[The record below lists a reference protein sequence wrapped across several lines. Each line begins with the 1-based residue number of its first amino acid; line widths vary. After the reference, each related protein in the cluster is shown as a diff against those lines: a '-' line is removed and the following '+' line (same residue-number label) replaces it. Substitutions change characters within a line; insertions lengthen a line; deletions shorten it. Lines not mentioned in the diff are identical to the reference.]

1 MTSSASFQIG
11 DVIAGKYRLE
21 RVLGAGGMGVVVA
34 ARHLLLDDLVAIKF
48 LSAQLSSD
56 AIAVSRFDR
65 EARAAAKI
73 KSEHV
78 VRVFDVDRLPSG
90 APYMVMEYLRG
101 CDLSALIE
109 GSKPLA
115 YELVA
120 TLLLQACAALGEAHA
135 VGIVHRDIKPSNL
148 FCVRH
153 SEQGYTLKVLDF
165 GISKL
170 TLSADSM
177 HGAITGTAA
186 AIGSPSYMSP
196 EQMRSAATV
205 DARTD
210 IWSLGVVLY
219 ELVTGE
225 LPFSAATY
233 PELCLKVAGG
243 EPTPARAYRRDVPP
257 LLESIILRCLEK
269 ESAARFS
276 SVKALADALLPL
288 SPSAVHIAERVRLV
302 QPDHRSAAIAPPP
315 VLEVTAPLVGQGA
328 KPLAAA
334 GAQDLVTD
342 PTWTSTPA
350 QLQQPEVPR
359 RPRALGVWLGGGLA
373 LTAVVA
379 AVGAWWVSTP
389 GAPASTLASASAPVS
404 TLASSPAVGRSTPTA
419 EQAAPSTAPAPA
431 VAPPLVPSSA
441 ASAAVVAPP
450 PQPPLDRSPSSA
462 QPAART
468 QQGNAAVPKA
478 ASAPDPRPQRSRD
491 AVWSQRD

>member
-1 MTSSASFQIG
+1 VTTSAGFRIG
-11 DVIAGKYRLE
+11 DVIAEKYQIE
-21 RVLGAGGMGVVVA
+21 QVLGAGGMGVVVA
-34 ARHLLLDDLVAIKF
+34 ARHLSLDDLVAIKF
-48 LSAQLSSD
+48 LSAELSSD

-101 CDLSALIE
+101 CDLSALIRD
-109 GSKPLA
+109 GTPLA
-115 YELVA
+115 YELVV
-120 TLLLQACAALGEAHA
+120 TLVLQACAALSEAHA
-135 VGIVHRDIKPSNL
+135 AGIVHRDVKPSNL

-153 SEQGYTLKVLDF
+153 SQQGFTLKVLDF

-243 EPTPARAYRRDVPP
+243 EPTPARAYRSDVPP
-257 LLESIILRCLEK
+257 ALESIILRCLEK

-288 SPSAVHIAERVRLV
+288 APSAGHIVERVRLV
-302 QPDHRSAAIAPPP
+302 QPDDRSAARAPSP
-315 VLEVTAPLVGQGA
+315 VLEVTAPLVPQGA
-328 KPLAAA
+328 KPLAEA

-350 QLQQPEVPR
+350 QLEQSEVPR

-373 LTAVVA
+373 LTAAVA
-379 AVGAWWVSTP
+379 AAVAWWASTP
-389 GAPASTLASASAPVS
+389 RPPAPTLASAS
-404 TLASSPAVGRSTPTA
+404 TLVPTSSSAAVGRSAPVV
-419 EQAAPSTAPAPA
+419 EQAAPSSAPE

-441 ASAAVVAPP
+441 ASAAEVAPP
-450 PQPPLDRSPSSA
+450 PQPPPDRSPSPV

-478 ASAPDPRPQRSRD
+478 APAPVPRPQRTRD